1 MASRLAVPTPCCLR
15 RGATPVQCTMPALL
29 LTSQLRILFHRI
41 WNSTSPRRALPSFW
55 RAEGQGG
62 QSSQER

>member
-1 MASRLAVPTPCCLR
+1 MAGPPCGLVIPLPQQ
-15 RGATPVQCTMPALL
+15 GATPCIPLL

-55 RAEGQGG
+55 TAEG
-62 QSSQER
+62 